1 MLHAQSATV
10 MCNQETSMKPALS
23 LAAVPGRRPTTIE
36 LAREIER
43 RGYSGIYMPSFG
55 DAMGLGV
62 ALALSTESITFGTTV
77 QPIYLRQP
85 SDFSAAASFIHELS
99 GGRFRF
105 GIGVTH
111 GPVHQRLGV
120 TPGKPLADIR
130 KFVAS
135 VRKSSE
141 QGAGELPPMVLAAMR
156 VRMIELA
163 AEIAEGCVFA
173 NGARSHME
181 ASLSHLPADKRA
193 GDGFF
198 IGDMIPTCISDDREA
213 AAAVMRRT
221 LTGYVMLPNYR
232 NYWIEAGYEDEMR
245 AVEQAQTAGDTA
257 KIPGL
262 MSERWLKDV
271 TLFGSAA
278 EVREGIEAW
287 YAAGIKTPIIVPSS
301 ASGGQMKAFEE

>member
-1 MLHAQSATV
+1 
-10 MCNQETSMKPALS
+10 
-23 LAAVPGRRPTTIE
+23 
-36 LAREIER
+36 
-43 RGYSGIYMPSFG
+43 
-55 DAMGLGV
+55 
-62 ALALSTESITFGTTV
+62 V

-85 SDFSAAASFIHELS
+85 SDFASQASFIHELS

-111 GPVHQRLGV
+111 GPVQQRLGV
-120 TPGKPLADIR
+120 KPGKPLSDIR
-130 KFVAS
+130 NFVER
-135 VRKSSE
+135 VRKASE
-141 QGAGELPPMVLAAMR
+141 QGAGELPPIVLAAMR
-156 VRMIELA
+156 YKMIETA

-173 NGARSHME
+173 NGARSHMQ
-181 ASLSHLPADKRA
+181 ASLARLPADKRA
-193 GDGFF
+193 SEKFF

-232 NYWIEAGYEDEMR
+232 NYWIEAGYEEEMR
-245 AVEQAQTAGDTA
+245 AIEQAQAAGDVA

-271 TLFGSAA
+271 TLYGTAS
-278 EVREGIEAW
+278 EVRDGIDAW

-301 ASGGQMKAFEE
+301 ASGGQMKAFEEVFAALG

>member
-1 MLHAQSATV
+1 
-10 MCNQETSMKPALS
+10 MKPALS
-23 LAAVPGRRPTTIE
+23 LAAVPGRRGATLE
-36 LAREIER
+36 LAKEIER
-43 RGYSGIYMPSFG
+43 RGYPGIYMPSFG

-85 SDFSAAASFIHELS
+85 SDFAAAASFIHELS

-111 GPVHQRLGV
+111 GPVHQRLGI

-141 QGAGELPPMVLAAMR
+141 QGAGELPPIVLAAMR

-173 NGARSHME
+173 NGARSHMV
-181 ASLSHLPADKRA
+181 ASLSHLPADKRN
-193 GDGFF
+193 GDAFF

-232 NYWIEAGYEDEMR
+232 NYWIEAGYEEEMR
-245 AVEQAQTAGDTA
+245 AIERAQAAGDMA

-262 MSERWLKDV
+262 MSDRWLSDV

-278 EVREGIEAW
+278 QVREGIEAW
-287 YAAGIKTPIIVPSS
+287 YAAGIKTPIVVPSS
-301 ASGGQMKAFEE
+301 ASGGQMKAFEEVFEALG